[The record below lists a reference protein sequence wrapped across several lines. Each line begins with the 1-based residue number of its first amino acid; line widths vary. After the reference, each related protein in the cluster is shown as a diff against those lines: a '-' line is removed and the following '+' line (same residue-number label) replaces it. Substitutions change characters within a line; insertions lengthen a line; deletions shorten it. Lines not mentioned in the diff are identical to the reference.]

1 MIRAIGI
8 LAVIVAVSSLQLS
21 AQEPAAPQPTDAHK
35 IFAEDAGTWDAVVK
49 SYHQGPKGPATE
61 SKGVETNELVSGG
74 MYSRTTFKY
83 TMRDREFEGH
93 GLFGYDPRSK
103 EYTGLWVDNFT
114 SIPTQLKGKYD
125 AQQKTLTLTGAV
137 VDGAGNEIKQKQV
150 YKYVDGKTKTLTL
163 FILVEIG
170 GRTREIKIME
180 MTATKRA

>member
-1 MIRAIGI
+1 MTRAITTFA
-8 LAVIVAVSSLQLS
+8 LIVFGVTLS
-21 AQEPAAPQPTDAHK
+21 AQEHPVPQPNAAHK
-35 IFAEDAGTWDAVVK
+35 LFANDAGTWDALVK
-49 SYHQGPKGPATE
+49 SYHQGPRGPATE

-74 MYSRTTFKY
+74 MYARSTFKY

-114 SIPTQLKGKYD
+114 TIPTHLKGKYD
-125 AQQKTLTLTGAV
+125 PEQKTLTLTGAV

-150 YKYVDGKTKTLTL
+150 YKYLDDKTKTLTIY
-163 FILVEIG
+163 ILVEIG